1 MTSELP
7 CPPTPW
13 PVQFGKLAVNAFP
26 FPLYC
31 PLRLAKLQ
39 LQDRQPRVTDI
50 PHLRRIS
57 FPSPHLQHF
66 LVEVLKSQLLPPS
79 GSPTRSLLPVHPLTK
94 FLALLAFLLGYFFLC
109 LVTVTVISLVMFSLC
124 LSNAFA
130 QFGLSGYEVGFGKLS
145 EMKNQRFTWSVLFQS
160 SREFCKTL
168 SVLHLAFLVG
178 KATQYDNL

>member
-1 MTSELP
+1 MACAIWEVGSKCL
-7 CPPTPW
+7 
-13 PVQFGKLAVNAFP
+13 P

-50 PHLRRIS
+50 PHCSRIS

-66 LVEVLKSQLLPPS
+66 LVEVLKSQLLTPS
-79 GSPTRSLLPVHPLTK
+79 GSPTRSLLPVHPLPK
-94 FLALLAFLLGYFFLC
+94 SLVLLAFLLGYFFLC
-109 LVTVTVISLVMFSLC
+109 QVTVTSLVMFSLC
-124 LSNAFA
+124 LSNVFA
-130 QFGLSGYEVGFGKLS
+130 QFGLSGYEVGFGKLI
-145 EMKNQRFTWSVLFQS
+145 EKNQRFTWSVLFQS

-168 SVLHLAFLVG
+168 TVLHLAFLVG